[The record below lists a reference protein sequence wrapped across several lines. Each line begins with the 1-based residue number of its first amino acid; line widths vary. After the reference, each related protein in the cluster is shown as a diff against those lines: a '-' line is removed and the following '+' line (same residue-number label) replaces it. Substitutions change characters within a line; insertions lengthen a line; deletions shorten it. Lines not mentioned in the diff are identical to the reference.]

1 MYARS
6 TTVRGNPQAMDDG
19 IAYVRD
25 TVMPAVR
32 QMDGCIGLSM
42 LADRDSGRC
51 IVTTSWADADA
62 MNASASGVMAMR
74 QRAAEIMGGP
84 ADVQEWEIALM
95 HRLHQAHHGA
105 CARVIWNDG
114 DPADIDHMIDSFRMT
129 VLPQLEDLPGCCSV
143 SVMIDRDS
151 GKAVVTTHLRQ
162 PAGHGRGQGPGHAD
176 APGVRPADEPHR
188 HRGGGVRTRP
198 RPPAGARDG
207 LSRPGLSP
215 QAAAAGT
222 GIDRPPRAGPG
233 WWSPPGGAPM
243 PVPGPQRMT
252 TPA

>member
-6 TTVRGNPQAMDDG
+6 TTVRGNPKAMDDG
-19 IAYVRD
+19 IAFVRD
-25 TVMPAVR
+25 TVMPTVR

-114 DPADIDHMIDSFRMT
+114 DPTEVDHMIDSFRMT

-143 SVMIDRDS
+143 SVMIDRAS
-151 GKAVVTTHLRQ
+151 GKAVVTTTYDSPHDMAAAKDRAIQMREEFVQQMNRTVTEVAEFELVLAHLR
-162 PAGHGRGQGPGHAD
+162 
-176 APGVRPADEPHR
+176 
-188 HRGGGVRTRP
+188 
-198 RPPAGARDG
+198 
-207 LSRPGLSP
+207 
-215 QAAAAGT
+215 
-222 GIDRPPRAGPG
+222 
-233 WWSPPGGAPM
+233 
-243 PVPGPQRMT
+243 VPET
-252 TPA
+252 V